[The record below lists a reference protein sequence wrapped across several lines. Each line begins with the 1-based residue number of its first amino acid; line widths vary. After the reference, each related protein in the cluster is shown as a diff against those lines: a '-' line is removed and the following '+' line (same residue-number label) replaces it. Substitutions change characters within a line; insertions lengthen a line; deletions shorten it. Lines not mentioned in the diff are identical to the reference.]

1 MKIDIK
7 SIIKKLADIAVKK
20 VKANIRDGVYGFGDE
35 FGIPLK
41 QATIDRHAKR
51 NGRPGIPND
60 IALVDTGKFYRGIKF
75 VMQGSKAIISS
86 DSWPKRIQGYFLHVG
101 GSEKK
106 RNAFHK
112 GQPGLGKSRYKG
124 KVVVTKGKDTLESS
138 IIGRGA
144 AMIFKPIDA
153 EFKRACARMK

>member
-7 SIIKKLADIAVKK
+7 SIIKKLAEIATKK
-20 VKANIRDGVYGFGDE
+20 VKANIIDGVYSYSSE
-35 FGIPLK
+35 FGAGL
-41 QATIDRHAKR
+41 QDSTIDRHAEQP
-51 NGRPGIPND
+51 GRPGIAND

-75 VMQGSKAIISS
+75 VMQGAKAVISS
-86 DSWPKRIQGYFLHVG
+86 DSWSKRIQGYFLHVG

-112 GQPGLGKSRYKG
+112 GQPGMGKSRYRG
-124 KVVVTKGKDTLESS
+124 KVVVTKGKDTLENS

-144 AMIFKPIDA
+144 AMIFKPVIP
-153 EFKRACARMK
+153 RSPPL